1 MMQTF
6 GSINEWY
13 QSHAHIISLTL
24 SHTFSLSLTI
34 LQDILHQFYSISEAT
49 GFIRDTHASISVSLL
64 LTRYIFFLN
73 DDEWWSRLYHVVWM
87 PKMTWWMFSI
97 LLLLFKY
104 PQVKIFI
111 CKTLCIWSQNKNFI
125 FIHASDDFNAHLYS
139 ISIKIKTIICRI
151 GKCLDMRH
159 HVMSRFIM
167 EKYVSC
173 LRRQI
178 MLYSKSLPNLDVP
191 QDHQRYRYR
200 QAIRVLSRCG
210 PSALCVFF
218 FVV

>member
-1 MMQTF
+1 MNDDHV
-6 GSINEWY
+6 SI
-13 QSHAHIISLTL
+13 TL
-24 SHTFSLSLTI
+24 FECRKWLDGCFLS
-34 LQDILHQFYSISEAT
+34 YC
-49 GFIRDTHASISVSLL
+49 
-64 LTRYIFFLN
+64 YFLN
-73 DDEWWSRLYHVVWM
+73 IHKLR
-87 PKMTWWMFSI
+87 FS
-97 LLLLFKY
+97 FAKH
-104 PQVKIFI
+104 FAFD
-111 CKTLCIWSQNKNFI
+111 SQNKNFI

-218 FVV
+218 LLCKHDSVGRSLLLTRHLLITNLLHIYHTFKISPYNWEI